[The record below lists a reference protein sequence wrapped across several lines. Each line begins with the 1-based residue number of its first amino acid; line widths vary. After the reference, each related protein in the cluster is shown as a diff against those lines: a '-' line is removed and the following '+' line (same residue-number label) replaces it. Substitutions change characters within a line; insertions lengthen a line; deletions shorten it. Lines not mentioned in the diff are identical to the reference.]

1 MRTDISQIKSRLS
14 CVEFAQR
21 NGLDIKF
28 SGDRCVSPLRAG
40 ATNKTSFM
48 VHDDHWFDFGS
59 GNGGDVIDLAALLL
73 YNGNKGQAIR
83 ELGKLTGATVTEDC
97 SGWVD
102 YTNML
107 CSQIESYHQHLTD
120 RDREYLHQRGIT
132 DETINRVKLGRT
144 EDGRLCFPYWK
155 NGYIC
160 YYATR
165 ALPGSAMQD
174 KKYMKM
180 QIPANELCEHT
191 VWGLHTLDRDPKREL
206 LVIAEGAFDA
216 LSFDQD
222 NYSVISAI
230 TGRFSKE
237 QIPTLISIAKS
248 FKQVFLVFDNDK
260 VSHAGEA
267 FTLSMTKLLTEY
279 RIPCIVGKVPPTY
292 KDISEY
298 YADGGKLS
306 EIIDNAVDGVEF
318 LATDITDSKELEKFA
333 RKVCRY
339 MTASQVEQFFSSI
352 QRAKKHDP
360 DFLKAL
366 AKDCKKPPSDDV
378 IANETLAK
386 HKLAFHPN
394 ISFFEYTG
402 KAWEKKS
409 DAEVESYIGSV
420 LGMHVSGPR
429 LSSVLRVIKSRVV
442 TNNIFNQKPVV
453 NFINGTL
460 ELMDEPPYYTF
471 REHRESDYCSYCLE
485 YPYLPNAPYNEWVDC
500 LNEITDFE
508 NQPKRVSLLQ
518 EFAGYVLFPDNR
530 LQKSLAMKGGG
541 ANGKSIYFNTLTKV
555 FGVNNTSSIR
565 LDNLEKDFQA
575 VHLLDSM
582 LNVSGET
589 KNFAGSEEIFKQI
602 VSGDEIFAC
611 YKGKDYIKFKPRT
624 KLILSINNYPKFDDM
639 SNAILRR
646 LAFVEFPFNFV
657 ENPRLPNERLLDTT
671 LETKFTSNEMLSGIF
686 NWVLQGYVLLKACGN
701 FTETNEHLD
710 KIDELRED
718 SDPTFI
724 FAKEVHIEERVSYAE
739 LYAMYRLWCDQN
751 GYKAEPSRPVMRL
764 LNQHFNKVRPDLEAV
779 RSNGVRYWCRVSD
792 LVTNE
797 NI

>member
-1 MRTDISQIKSRLS
+1 
-14 CVEFAQR
+14 
-21 NGLDIKF
+21 
-28 SGDRCVSPLRAG
+28 
-40 ATNKTSFM
+40 M

-73 YNGNKGQAIR
+73 YNGDKGQAIR

-132 DETINRVKLGRT
+132 DDTINRVKLGRT

-306 EIIDNAVDGVEF
+306 EIIDSATDGLEF
-318 LATDITDSKELEKFA
+318 LAANITDPTDLEAFA
-333 RKVCRY
+333 KKVCRY
-339 MTASQVEQFFSSI
+339 KTAMQVDAFFKPI
-352 QRAKKHDP
+352 QHSEKFDADQ
-360 DFLKAL
+360 LKSL
-366 AKDCKKPPSDDV
+366 IKDCKKAPPDDV
-378 IANETLAK
+378 IAKEVLAK
-386 HKLAFHPN
+386 NKLLYNPN
-394 ISFFEYTG
+394 TSFYKYNG
-402 KAWEKKS
+402 KCWDAMTDTAVEGIICEK
-409 DAEVESYIGSV
+409 
-420 LGMHVSGPR
+420 LGMYATGPR
-429 LSSVLRVIKSRVV
+429 LSSILRVIKGMVV
-442 TNNIFNQKPVV
+442 TDQLFNRNPVM

-460 ELMDEPPYYTF
+460 ELSDTEPYYTF
-471 REHRESDYCSYCLE
+471 RGHQETDYCTYCLE
-485 YPYLPNAPYNEWVDC
+485 YPYTPGATS
-500 LNEITDFE
+500 TDWINFIE
-508 NQPKRVSLLQ
+508 SVTDGDNKRASLLQ
-518 EFAGYVLFPDNR
+518 EFAGYVLYPDNQY
-530 LQKSLAMKGGG
+530 QKCLALVGNG
-541 ANGKSIYFNTLTKV
+541 ANGKSIYFNALTNV
-555 FGVNNTSSIR
+555 FGRVNVTNIGLSK
-565 LDNLEKDFQA
+565 LAQDFQA
-575 VHLLDSM
+575 IHLLGSM
-582 LNVSGET
+582 LNISAEVKSSVNGAEET
-589 KNFAGSEEIFKQI
+589 FKQI
-602 VSGDEIFAC
+602 LGGDEIFAC
-611 YKGKDYIKFKPRT
+611 YKGKDYIKFKPRA
-624 KLILSINNYPKFDDM
+624 KMILSLNNYPETADKSDAF
-639 SNAILRR
+639 ARR
-646 LAFVEFPFNFV
+646 LAFVEFPLKFV
-657 ENPRLPNERLLDTT
+657 ECPSLPNERLLDRS
-671 LETKFTSNEMLSGIF
+671 LEFKFADSTVLPGIF
-686 NWVLQGYVLLKACGN
+686 NWVLDGYVLLKNCGSL
-701 FTETNEHLD
+701 TETNEQEEKLEEF
-710 KIDELRED
+710 KED
-718 SDPTFI
+718 SDPTLV
-724 FAKEVHIEERVSYAE
+724 FAREVHIEDRITYAE
-739 LYAMYRLWCDQN
+739 LYAQYCQWCLQN
-751 GYKAEPSRPVMRL
+751 NYKPEPSRKALRFIGK
-764 LNQHFNKVRPDLEAV
+764 HFEKYQPQLEQGKCNGERVWKIRDL
-779 RSNGVRYWCRVSD
+779 G
-792 LVTNE
+792 T
-797 NI
+797 